1 VLSLTQNNRLTRRI
15 KMKKTIWLA
24 AGVAGM
30 LLGSPATDVQGAVNV
45 QIQARNGHSFV
56 LESRPNFMM
65 LPDQGFSVA
74 VGSPYDIVFYD
85 NRYYINQ
92 NGSWYRSSSYRGPW
106 SYIKT
111 KHLPSRIR
119 RHRVEQ
125 IRSFRDTEYRRND
138 QRNNLEQQ
146 RRDENN
152 RRTLEQQRSDE
163 NNRRT
168 LEQQRSDENNRRIL
182 EQQRTDENNRR
193 MLEQQRSDQN
203 RR

>member
-1 VLSLTQNNRLTRRI
+1 
-15 KMKKTIWLA
+15 MKKSIWLA

-30 LLGSPATDVQGAVNV
+30 LLGNPATEAKGAVSVLIN
-45 QIQARNGHSFV
+45 ARDGHSFV
-56 LESRPNFMM
+56 LESRPSFIM
-65 LPDQGFSVA
+65 LPEKGFSVA

-85 NRYYINQ
+85 NRYYLNQ
-92 NGSWYRSSSYRGPW
+92 NGSWYRSSNYRGPW
-106 SYIKT
+106 TFIKA

-119 RHRVEQ
+119 RHRLDE
-125 IRSFRDTEYRRND
+125 IRSFRDTEYRRHD

-152 RRTLEQQRSDE
+152 RRVLEQQRSDE

-168 LEQQRSDENNRRIL
+168 LEQQRSDENNRRV
-182 EQQRTDENNRR
+182 
-193 MLEQQRSDQN
+193 LEQQRSDENNRRTLEQQRNDQN

>member
-1 VLSLTQNNRLTRRI
+1 
-15 KMKKTIWLA
+15 MKKSIWLA

-30 LLGSPATDVQGAVNV
+30 LLGNPAIEVQAAENV
-45 QIQARNGHSFV
+45 QIHSRDGHSFV
-56 LESRPNFMM
+56 LESRPSFIM
-65 LPDQGFSVA
+65 LPEQGFSVA

-106 SYIKT
+106 SFIRT
-111 KHLPSRIR
+111 NNLPSRIR
-119 RHRVEQ
+119 KHRLEE
-125 IRSFRDTEYRRND
+125 IRSFRDTEYRRHD
-138 QRNNLEQQ
+138 QKNNLEQQ
-146 RRDENN
+146 RSDENN

-182 EQQRTDENNRR
+182 EQQRSDENNRR
-193 MLEQQRSDQN
+193 TLEQQRSDQN